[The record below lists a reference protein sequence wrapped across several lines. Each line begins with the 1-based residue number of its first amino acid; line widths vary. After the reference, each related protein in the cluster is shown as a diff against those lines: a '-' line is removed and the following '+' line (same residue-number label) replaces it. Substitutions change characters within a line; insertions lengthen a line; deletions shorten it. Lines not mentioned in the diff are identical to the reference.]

1 MKKWGLELAV
11 LLLVSLLGGC
21 ISGEVSEEGGTTT
34 PTNKRGSLSNPAIL
48 GEPVVVNTS
57 RGTFEVTV
65 TDAIRG
71 ERAYQIIKEANRF
84 NPDPEEGYEYLLT
97 KVKFRYISGD
107 SAYYVSKWNFKAY
120 CDGVGYSPVIVIL
133 PNNYPEFKN
142 VNLIPGGVIEGWIP
156 YKVPKN
162 RDVMIAYEYFGEPV
176 CFIKII

>member
-1 MKKWGLELAV
+1 MEKWGLGLAV

-48 GEPVVVNTS
+48 GEPVVVNTPS
-57 RGTFEVTV
+57 GTFEVTV

-71 ERAYQIIKEANRF
+71 ERAYQIIKGANMF

-107 SAYYVSKWNFKAY
+107 SAYYVSDWDFKAY
-120 CDGVGYSPVIVIL
+120 CDGVGYSPVIVVL
-133 PNNYPEFKN
+133 PNNYPEFEG
-142 VNLIPGGVIEGWIP
+142 VNLMPGGVIEGWIP